1 MEPFYI
7 RFYNWL
13 LVRVPVIPFP
23 LGVFFLVVY
32 LKSHS
37 LLALGACKLS
47 FGIFLLMPAWYL
59 TFRPDLSITLLNVLY
74 NFFFHSRSTLEP
86 SQPLF
91 KRTNWKKST
100 RAERIRLIV
109 IAVLGVGFGLKLI
122 FDAWPILF

>member
-1 MEPFYI
+1 MEPFHV
-7 RFYNWL
+7 RFYNWI
-13 LVRVPVIPFP
+13 LVRIPVLPLP
-23 LGVFFLVVY
+23 LGLVLLVVY

-47 FGIFLLMPAWYL
+47 LGIFLLMPAWYL
-59 TFRPDLSITLLNVLY
+59 TFRPDLAIALLNMLY
-74 NFFFHSRSTLEP
+74 DFFFHSHSTLEP

-91 KRTNWKKST
+91 KRTNWQKST

-122 FDAWPILF
+122 LDAWPIIF